1 MLHSPILHYIL
12 EEELGVSS
20 AVTSGGAAIKVP
32 YFKNRSTTTIILP
45 LPSEF
50 GKHVI
55 KSMETLSHGPLGI
68 GSVLKGAPL
77 RPLRARGVFPPR

>member
-1 MLHSPILHYIL
+1 MWHSPILHYIL

-45 LPSEF
+45 HPSEF
-50 GKHVI
+50 GKGMCD
-55 KSMETLSHGPLGI
+55 KTMEHSPDWSLGT
-68 GSVLKGAPL
+68 VPRDEREKADQ
-77 RPLRARGVFPPR
+77 RAF